1 MAKGTYIQKGYI
13 IDFTN
18 STGADIAYGDVV
30 PIGARIGIAAED
42 IAKDATGSLNV
53 SGVFELPADNTV
65 AFAVGDEVYWDNVGG
80 KLTKTAGTYKAG
92 WVIEPKA
99 LAGTTAKVK
108 ID

>member
-18 STGADIAYGDVV
+18 STGTDIAYGDVV

-53 SGVFELPADNTV
+53 SGVFELPADNTA
-65 AFAVGDEVYWDNVGG
+65 AFAVGDEVYWDDAGS
-80 KLTKTAGTYKAG
+80 KLTKTAGAIKAG

-99 LAGTTAKVK
+99 QAGTTAKVK